1 MIGFIVFGL
10 VVGLLARLI
19 LPGRQH
25 IGLLWTLVLGVIG
38 SVIGG
43 TIANAVGSGGIM
55 ELNVI
60 GAICAIIAA
69 VVLLAVA
76 DRAGLGSGHDRRRL
90 GRGGR
95 LQHR

>member
-43 TIANAVGSGGIM
+43 TIANVLGTGSIF
-55 ELNVI
+55 ELNVL
-60 GAICAIIAA
+60 GFIAA
-69 VVLLAVA
+69 VVVSIALLAVGEQRGIGGMG
-76 DRAGLGSGHDRRRL
+76 DRDRL
-90 GRGGR
+90 NP
-95 LQHR
+95 